1 MSILLN
7 GVAVDELSCIVHTSK
22 AQEIGKKLTLKLKE
36 MIPRQMVNIAV
47 QAAVGGKILA
57 RQDIKAYRKDV
68 TQWLVSKIYFLIYFK
83 IYSDV
88 NDDLFS
94 QLFFKYL
101 TVFSMVVM

>member
-94 QLFFKYL
+94 QLFFNI
-101 TVFSMVVM
+101 